1 MRNVK
6 RAVIRTG
13 ERAGCEGLV
22 GVNFRKNTTRAA
34 GGVEDL
40 DSEFAGDL
48 VAADFIDGHSVTFGD
63 LNVWRSFAEFEF
75 AILVN
80 RKTHGHRR
88 HFDVINSEGAVQRN
102 LVF

>member
-1 MRNVK
+1 VCDVQ
-6 RAVIRTG
+6 RAVISSGEHAGGQGLTG
-13 ERAGCEGLV
+13 ID
-22 GVNFRKNTTRAA
+22 FRQDSTGAA
-34 GGVEDL
+34 GGGEDL
-40 DSEFAGDL
+40 GSEFAGDV

-88 HFDVINSEGAVQRN
+88 HFDVINSEGAVQRK